1 MLIFLFGVAFFMF
14 AFASKRKHL
23 LATLL
28 RLEGLM
34 FIVFGLFYFLWTN
47 FFSIGPLL
55 FIFLTL
61 IACEGALGLAILVS
75 VVRSTGRDNLNSIN
89 LLTC

>member
-1 MLIFLFGVAFFMF
+1 LVGVAFFTY

-28 RLEGLM
+28 RLEGLI
-34 FIVFGLFYFLWTN
+34 FIVFGIYYFYRIIFQ
-47 FFSIGPLL
+47 SIGPLL

-61 IACEGALGLAILVS
+61 IACEGALGLRILVS
-75 VVRSTGRDNLNSIN
+75 IVRAAGTDNLNSLN
-89 LLTC
+89 FLQC

>member
-1 MLIFLFGVAFFMF
+1 MVGVAFFTY

-28 RLEGLM
+28 SLEGLI
-34 FIVFGLFYFLWTN
+34 FIVLGIFYFYRVN
-47 FFSIGPLL
+47 FQSMGPLL

-75 VVRSTGRDNLNSIN
+75 IVRAAGTDNLNSLN
-89 LLTC
+89 FLQC

>member
-1 MLIFLFGVAFFMF
+1 LFGVAFFIF

-28 RLEGLM
+28 SLEGLI
-34 FIVFGLFYFLWTN
+34 FIVFGLFYLFRTTFLN
-47 FFSIGPLL
+47 IGPVL

-61 IACEGALGLAILVS
+61 VACEGALGLAILVS
-75 VVRSTGRDNLNSIN
+75 VVRSTGTDKLNS
-89 LLTC
+89 LSFLQC